1 MSGGDQAGRENGR
14 VVVVVGD
21 PKVPLPRRIWVPSLA
36 WRTMGRMVLPW
47 PGQLAQAVNH
57 GHYFLRS
64 LFSNK
69 HSLSLFFV
77 AVTECHRLEH
87 L

>member
-14 VVVVVGD
+14 VVVVGD
-21 PKVPLPRRIWVPSLA
+21 PKVPLPRRIWMLSPA
-36 WRTMGRMVLPW
+36 WRTMGRMVSLW
-47 PGQLAQAVNH
+47 PGQLTQAVNH

-64 LFSNK
+64 PFSNK
-69 HSLSLFFV
+69 QSLSLFFV
-77 AVTECHRLEH
+77 DVTECHRLEH